1 LDGERVWY
9 TFDRENPVHPF
20 KQERK
25 NMPET
30 FFIRK
35 TVNIGNT
42 NAFAQGEIDLG
53 AYVDALNK
61 SVLRIHNIQVT
72 YSDAT
77 GTSSL
82 IVGNEVGVAQWQ
94 LTTQTQ
100 SDNIRPDDKSLV
112 SSGRIHMFNDQ
123 GTDKLASQVSDVNDV
138 NVQYWTN
145 GYLVATESLYLGGS
159 ATTTFVGNVY
169 VTIVMECSVET
180 MSQAKAMALA
190 LSQQ

>member
-1 LDGERVWY
+1 MS
-9 TFDRENPVHPF
+9 
-20 KQERK
+20 K
-25 NMPET
+25 ET

-35 TVNIGNT
+35 SVNIGNT
-42 NAFAQGEIDLG
+42 NAFAEDSIDLG

-61 SVLRIHNIQVT
+61 SVLRVHNVQIT
-72 YSDAT
+72 YSDAF

-82 IVGNEVGVAQWQ
+82 ITGNEVGVAQWQ

-100 SDNIRPDDKSLV
+100 DQIVRPDDKSLV

-123 GTDKLASQVSDVNDV
+123 GTDKLASQVTDVNDV
-138 NVQYWTN
+138 NLQHWTN
-145 GYLVATESLYLGGS
+145 GYLVATEQLFLGGS

>member
-1 LDGERVWY
+1 MS
-9 TFDRENPVHPF
+9 
-20 KQERK
+20 K
-25 NMPET
+25 ET

-35 TVNIGNT
+35 SVNIGNT
-42 NAFAQGEIDLG
+42 NAFAQEAIDLG

-61 SVLRIHNIQVT
+61 SVLRVHNVQIT
-72 YSDAT
+72 YSDAF

-82 IVGNEVGVAQWQ
+82 IAGNEVGVAQWQ

-100 SDNIRPDDKSLV
+100 GDIVRPDDKSVV
-112 SSGRIHMFNDQ
+112 SSGRVHMFNDQ

-138 NVQYWTN
+138 NLQHWTN
-145 GYLVATESLYLGGS
+145 GYLVATEQLYLGGS
-159 ATTTFVGNVY
+159 ATTTFIGNVY